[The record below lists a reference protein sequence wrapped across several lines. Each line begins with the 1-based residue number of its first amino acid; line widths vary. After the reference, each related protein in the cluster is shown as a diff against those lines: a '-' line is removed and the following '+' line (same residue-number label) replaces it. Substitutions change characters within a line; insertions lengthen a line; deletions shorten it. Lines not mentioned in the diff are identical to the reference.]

1 MLFSLSLLLA
11 CRGAPDTSAPKV
23 AVVETPAAAP
33 RLVPGTAIAA
43 RSTPSHASVPYEV
56 VDVEAGSFAMGS
68 LPSEAGRDDD
78 ERNHVVTLSRGFRLG
93 KTEVT
98 QALWEQLMELNPS
111 RVKDPAL
118 PVDRIAWIDAVAF
131 ANALSARDGLSPAY
145 TVNGAEVAWNAEANG
160 WRLPTEAEWEF
171 AARGSARAVH
181 DFAGSD
187 DVDTVAWT
195 QTNAKATSHPPCQKA
210 PNLLGLCDMSGNVRE
225 WAWDRYAPYAGS
237 PETDPSGPTG
247 GQQRTL
253 RGGAYSD
260 TFTQARVANRNRG
273 LPGVR
278 FVVNGV
284 RLARNR

>member
-1 MLFSLSLLLA
+1 VVVILSLLIA
-11 CRGAPDTSAPKV
+11 CRGTPEPVGAKAPVAEAP
-23 AVVETPAAAP
+23 PAAP
-33 RLVPGTAIAA
+33 RLVPGTAILA
-43 RSTPSHASVPYEV
+43 RPEPVGAPIAYEA
-56 VDVEAGSFAMGS
+56 VDVEGGSFAMGS
-68 LPSEAGRDDD
+68 LPSEPGRDDD
-78 ERNHVVTLSRGFRLG
+78 ERNHVVTLSRGFRMG
-93 KTEVT
+93 KIEVT
-98 QALWEQLMELNPS
+98 QALWDQVMELNPS

-118 PVDRIAWIDAVAF
+118 PVDRVAWIDAIAF
-131 ANALSARDGLSPAY
+131 ANALSARDGLAPAY
-145 TVNGAEVAWNAEANG
+145 TVSGTDVAWNVEANG

-171 AARGSARAVH
+171 AARGSATAVH

-187 DVDTVAWT
+187 DVDAVAWT
-195 QTNAKATSHPPCQKA
+195 QTNAKGSSHPPCQKA
-210 PNLLGLCDMSGNVRE
+210 ANLLGICDMSGNVRE
-225 WAWDRYAPYAGS
+225 WTWDRYAPYAGS

-278 FVVNGV
+278 FVVNGL

>member
-1 MLFSLSLLLA
+1 MFVLSMLLA
-11 CRGAPDTSAPKV
+11 CRDSSEGAAPE
-23 AVVETPAAAP
+23 APAAKASPAAP
-33 RLVPGTAIAA
+33 RLVPGTAITA
-43 RSTPSHASVPYEV
+43 RSAPVGDLVPYET

-68 LPSEAGRDDD
+68 LPSEPGRDDD
-78 ERNHVVTLSRGFRLG
+78 ERNHVVTLSRGFRMG

-98 QALWEQLMELNPS
+98 QALWDQLMELNPS

-118 PVDRIAWIDAVAF
+118 PVDRVAWIDAVAF
-131 ANALSARDGLSPAY
+131 ANALSARDGLAAAY
-145 TVNGAEVAWNAEANG
+145 TVTGAEVAWNAEANG

-171 AARGSARAVH
+171 AARGSATAVH

-187 DVDTVAWT
+187 EVDAVAWT
-195 QTNAKATSHPPCQKA
+195 QTNAKGSSHPPCEKTL
-210 PNLLGLCDMSGNVRE
+210 NLLGICDMSGNVRE
-225 WAWDRYAPYAGS
+225 WTWDRYAPYAGT

-278 FVVNGV
+278 FVVNGL